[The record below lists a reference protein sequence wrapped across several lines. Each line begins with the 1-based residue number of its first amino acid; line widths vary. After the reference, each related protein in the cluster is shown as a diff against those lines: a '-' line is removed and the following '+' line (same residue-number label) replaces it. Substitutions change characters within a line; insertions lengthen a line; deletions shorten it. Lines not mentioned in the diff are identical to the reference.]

1 MEYTVSQGAGSGS
14 ICPKEK
20 GRYCIFRQT
29 PGKLLQTKRKT
40 KKGDNMPGGDR
51 TGPAGQGPMTGRAA
65 GFCAGYQVPGYM
77 NPWGGRGWGRGFGR
91 GFGRGY
97 GRGMGW
103 GRGWGPGG
111 AYPGYAPGYY
121 PQQAPAY
128 QPPSREDELRMLR
141 DQLKYAEED
150 MKAMRERIAELGK
163 EKPAK

>member
-1 MEYTVSQGAGSGS
+1 
-14 ICPKEK
+14 
-20 GRYCIFRQT
+20 
-29 PGKLLQTKRKT
+29 
-40 KKGDNMPGGDR
+40 MPGGDR